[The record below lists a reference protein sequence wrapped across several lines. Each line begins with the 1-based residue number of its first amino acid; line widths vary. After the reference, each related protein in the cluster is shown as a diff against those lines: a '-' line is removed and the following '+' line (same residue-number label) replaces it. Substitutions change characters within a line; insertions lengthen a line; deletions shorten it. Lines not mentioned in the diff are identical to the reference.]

1 MTPRVAILAMLG
13 AMLIFGS
20 VFPFSRY
27 ASLHGMRP
35 EDMVVLRYGIAGPIL
50 LPLFLNRG
58 AWHCAGIGWRKGFLL
73 FLTSGVPMALLM
85 IGGLSLA
92 PAAHGAALGP
102 GTVTTVGVVY
112 GMIAAG
118 ALPGPLTLVGL
129 ATILAGLISTA
140 IAGTTSGSLQIMLG
154 DLMFF
159 GSGLLWGFYPILL
172 YRWRI
177 GPMLGASIV
186 SVLSIPY
193 AVLYLAFGH
202 PRLLEVGWTLL
213 IGQAVFQ
220 GLFAVIFGLW
230 LWGSGVRTLGAART
244 QLFPPMIPVIGTLLA
259 IPVLGERP
267 GPLQA
272 FGVGMIVTG
281 LCLSAY
287 GQRRAMRRA
296 VES

>member
-1 MTPRVAILAMLG
+1 MTPRVAVLAMLA

-35 EDMVVLRYGIAGPIL
+35 EDMVVLRYGIAGPVL
-50 LPLFLNRG
+50 LPLFIKRG
-58 AWHCAGIGWRKGFLL
+58 AWQCAGIGWRKGFLL

-118 ALPGPLTLVGL
+118 ALPGPLTLVGF
-129 ATILAGLISTA
+129 ATILAGLVSIA
-140 IAGTTSGSLQIMLG
+140 IAGTTSGSLEVMLG

-220 GLFAVIFGLW
+220 GLFTVIFGLW

-272 FGVGMIVTG
+272 LGVGMIVTG

-296 VES
+296 AES

>member
-1 MTPRVAILAMLG
+1 MTPRVALLAMLG

-50 LPLFLNRG
+50 LPLFVKRG
-58 AWHCAGIGWRKGFLL
+58 AWQCAGIGWRKGFLL

-129 ATILAGLISTA
+129 ATILGGLASMA
-140 IAGTTSGSLQIMLG
+140 IAGTTSGSPELMLG

-193 AVLYLAFGH
+193 AVLYLAFGQ
-202 PRLLEVGWTLL
+202 PRLFDVGWTLL

-220 GLFAVIFGLW
+220 GLFTVVIGLW

-244 QLFPPMIPVIGTLLA
+244 QLFPPIIPVIGTLLA

-272 FGVGMIVTG
+272 LGVGMIVIG

-287 GQRRAMRRA
+287 GQRRALRRVA
-296 VES
+296 ES